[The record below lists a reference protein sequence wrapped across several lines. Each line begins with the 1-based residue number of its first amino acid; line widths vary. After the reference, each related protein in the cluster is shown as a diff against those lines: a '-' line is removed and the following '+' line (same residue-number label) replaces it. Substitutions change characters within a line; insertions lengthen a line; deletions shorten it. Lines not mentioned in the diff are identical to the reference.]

1 MKQLSV
7 GGKITSSLELKVLS
21 YITFTGRVA
30 AKIELSL
37 DETDELNRLIKSGKT
52 EQRKVERAKIDL
64 RSAEGKPTHQLL
76 RNSGRDRPERASGL
90 TVSLS

>member
-30 AKIELSL
+30 AKIELSP
-37 DETDELNRLIKSGKT
+37 DETDALNRWIKSGKT
-52 EQRKVERAKIDL
+52 EQRKVEHAKIVL
-64 RSAEGKPTHQLL
+64 RSAEVSQHIKLL
-76 RNSGRDRPERASGL
+76 RNSGRDRPE
-90 TVSLS
+90 